1 MFPMPSNLTKE
12 FVMASIIP
20 DVTQWPSL
28 LMNLAYA
35 LSILSLPFII
45 TYTLTA
51 AQSALAI
58 SSKIPQ
64 NGASL
69 PVVPYTIPYLG
80 NLISFATN
88 KEAFISKIRRKFGT
102 GIPLRIKLGTRNLI
116 YVSSP
121 SAMLTLFRH
130 SKDLTTIPSVV
141 RLLQNTFGAPSSI
154 RKILERDNTGLSQA
168 PLDGSN
174 PLAEKDR
181 YWYNMHRVLH
191 TNLQGTTLEE
201 LSSRFI
207 KNLEVELEK
216 LCDGLEGDW
225 LDFPDFFELV
235 RRVCFKASVVALC
248 GPHIFHLT
256 PNFADL
262 FWDFDANIIDL
273 THGKPRWLIPEGY
286 RARDRYLAAVKKWN
300 LFAKENAGDY
310 GDAEWDE
317 FYGSKVM
324 RERTRVL
331 CKVEGYSADMLASQ
345 TSGMIWAANGNII
358 PAITWCLIDTLTR
371 PSLLTSV
378 LQEISSSSGADILSI
393 SALLSSPLLQSLFS
407 EELRLR
413 TSVTVQ
419 RSPQSDFQLGS
430 YTIPK
435 GSVMFSSSW
444 HEQKDPAI
452 WNESPTLR
460 SPVSHPLTE
469 FWAERFLIYDDD
481 PYSGPSSPSTS
492 TSPTSKPHL
501 DTTMKPKF
509 TIAPVSGSFIPFGG
523 GKKVCPG
530 RFYAKYEAICGMALF
545 LSMYEIELDVKA
557 GEVEMDKKYF
567 FFGVMPPKNKISG
580 RMRRR
585 L

>member
-1 MFPMPSNLTKE
+1 M
-12 FVMASIIP
+12 
-20 DVTQWPSL
+20 L
-28 LMNLAYA
+28 L
-35 LSILSLPFII
+35 
-45 TYTLTA
+45 
-51 AQSALAI
+51 
-58 SSKIPQ
+58 K
-64 NGASL
+64 
-69 PVVPYTIPYLG
+69 
-80 NLISFATN
+80 TN
-88 KEAFISKIRRKFGT
+88 PHPRRKFGT
-102 GIPLRIKLGTRNLI
+102 GIPLRIKLGSRNLI
-116 YVSSP
+116 YISSP
-121 SAMLTLFRH
+121 SAILALFRH
-130 SKDLTTIPSVV
+130 SKDLTTIPSIV
-141 RLLQNTFGAPSSI
+141 RLLQNTFGAPKSI
-154 RKILERDNTGLSQA
+154 RMILERDNTGLSQT
-168 PLDGSN
+168 PIDGSN

-191 TNLQGTTLEE
+191 TNLQGTSLEE

-207 KNLEVELEK
+207 KNLEGELEK
-216 LCDGLEGDW
+216 LCDGLEGNW
-225 LDFPDFFELV
+225 FDFPDFSELV

-248 GPHIFHLT
+248 GPHIFDLL

-273 THGKPRWLIPEGY
+273 SNGKPRWLIPNGY

-300 LFAKENAGDY
+300 LFAKENARDC

-324 RERTRVL
+324 RERAQVL
-331 CKVEGYSADMLASQ
+331 GKIEGFSADMLASQ
-345 TSGMIWAANGNII
+345 TSAMIWGASGNII
-358 PAITWCLIDTLTR
+358 PAISWCLIETLTR

-378 LQEISSSSGADILSI
+378 LQEITPSSAADILNI
-393 SALLSSPLLQSLFS
+393 SSLLSSPLLQSLFS
-407 EELRLR
+407 EVLRLR

-419 RSPQSDFQLGS
+419 RTPRSDFQLGS
-430 YTIPK
+430 YKIPK

-444 HEQKDPAI
+444 HEQRDPTI

-460 SPVSHPLTE
+460 SPVPHPLTD

-481 PYSGPSSPSTS
+481 PYSGPSLPSTT
-492 TSPTSKPHL
+492 TSPTSKPPY

-509 TIAPVSGSFIPFGG
+509 TITPVSGSFIPFGG

-557 GEVEMDKKYF
+557 GEVEMNKKF
-567 FFGVMPPKNKISG
+567 FFGGVMPSKNKISG